1 MAHETQVK
9 GKLSEITVVKALL
22 ANGWEVAEPSVDE
35 IYDIVAKDP
44 LNGEWKTFQVKTI
57 RRRRD
62 RNNEMVIYATDGGGK
77 PYQPQDCDYIVGVEG
92 DIAYV
97 TECTG
102 IREYWATDKA
112 ASERWVRLTSAGD
125 DK

>member
-1 MAHETQVK
+1 LAHETQVK
-9 GKLSEITVVKALL
+9 GKLSEMTVIKALL

-35 IYDIVAKDP
+35 IYDVVAKDP
-44 LNGEWKTFQVKTI
+44 LINEWKTFQVKTI

-62 RNNEMVIYATDGGGK
+62 RNNEMVIYATDGSGT

-92 DIAYV
+92 DVAYV

-112 ASERWVRLTSAGD
+112 ASERWVKLTAAGEV
-125 DK
+125 K

>member
-77 PYQPQDCDYIVGVEG
+77 AYQPQDCDYIVGVEG

-112 ASERWVRLTSAGD
+112 ASERWVRLTSAGE